1 MSVTT
6 RLPLTAF
13 NRLNSEYYRYQIC
26 RYICIL
32 HANTANGDAYCTTSY
47 SAADSDAKQ
56 LYTLHT
62 VVHSTCCDGIYC
74 VLEGHLNK

>member
-1 MSVTT
+1 MPIQQMVMPTV
-6 RLPLTAF
+6 L
-13 NRLNSEYYRYQIC
+13 Y
-26 RYICIL
+26 
-32 HANTANGDAYCTTSY
+32 TSY

-74 VLEGHLNK
+74 ILEGHLNK